1 MTILHTL
8 NDFLYNLFPEAQAF
22 GQNPDQL
29 AEHLTDFY
37 TFGPYRPTVTIQ
49 GDVVEVKIDTK
60 AIRTQQAEYQ
70 KVLQLCEAGQFR
82 QALPR
87 LRQLIE
93 QNPTVSEYHR
103 VLGQVLSELGQPDQ
117 ALDALLDAL
126 RWDPRNGYALIMA
139 GNIHARQKDDL
150 KSAKTFYDQALA
162 INPRDFIAINN
173 IGGNLMQMGRH
184 QEAERY
190 FEIAHEIEPNYPN
203 TLYALAMISQ
213 QRQDYASAFY
223 LATKGLRNAN
233 PGDPILRAS
242 LALATQTATQY
253 LSNTNTF
260 AIANEYQDVIQ
271 NRTTKAIHVD
281 EDPLIPTAAKLEIA
295 ENYDRPY
302 HHVKYKPDYPAVE
315 HLIMH
320 ELVHLDFVLQARE
333 AEGNQLFTTSGQAK
347 EKFTRAAE
355 PQLKKLAKVGF
366 PEKNITGFIDGLF
379 EGMMRQIY
387 NQPIDLFI
395 EDFLYQEYPE
405 ARPFQFLSLFKLL
418 QESIEAIRNKQAA
431 EYSPPAVHKASTILN
446 LVMALQ
452 FRDLFGYDAVPDF
465 KAPALQVKEAE
476 RLWAEYLDYRLD
488 RQPGEEYEL
497 LQHWGEDLGLA
508 AYFELKDEQTLRQQQ
523 QAGQANVRPE
533 AAPTPAPT
541 DEPAG
546 QESPEDL
553 LARIE
558 RDPLNLDG
566 PEPADAHQGR
576 MSFADSPAGGM
587 AVMFYCLDWL
597 KHFDGKSHQQV
608 QDITFEIAMLGRSGL
623 DPKDSAQKYSLAS
636 VPGKKYSALHLLT
649 GMYTGFQQLDPSLD
663 TGLDFAS
670 ELEMARSMHKGKS
683 DE

>member
-1 MTILHTL
+1 MTIHHPL
-8 NDFLYNLFPEAQAF
+8 NDFLYSLFPEAQAF
-22 GQNPDQL
+22 GQNPEQL
-29 AEHLTDFY
+29 VDHLTDFY
-37 TFGPYRPTVTIQ
+37 TFGPYRPRVTIK

-60 AIRTQQAEYQ
+60 AIQAQQAEYQ
-70 KVLQLCEAGQFR
+70 KVLHLCEAGQFR

-87 LRQLIE
+87 LQQLIG

-103 VLGQVLSELGQPDQ
+103 VLGQVLSELGQPDD
-117 ALDALLDAL
+117 ALDALIDAL

-139 GNIHARQKDDL
+139 GNIYARQKEDL

-162 INPRDFIAINN
+162 LNPRDFIAINN
-173 IGGNLMQMGRH
+173 IGGNLMQMGRA

-190 FEIAHEIEPNYPN
+190 FEIAHEIEPDYPN
-203 TLYALAMISQ
+203 TLYALAMVRQ
-213 QRQDYASAFY
+213 QRRDYEGAFEF
-223 LATKGLRNAN
+223 ATRALRNAR

-242 LALATQTATQY
+242 LALATETATRY
-253 LSNTNTF
+253 LHSTNTF
-260 AIANEYQDVIQ
+260 SIANEYQLRVQ
-271 NRTTKAIHVD
+271 EQAGKEIHVD

-295 ENYDRPY
+295 ENYGRAY
-302 HHVKYKPDYPAVE
+302 HQVKFKPDYPAVE

-320 ELVHLDFVLQARE
+320 EIVHLDFVLQARE
-333 AEGNQLFTTSGQAK
+333 INVNQLFTTSGRGK
-347 EKFTRAAE
+347 EKFIRAAE
-355 PQLKKLAKVGF
+355 PQLKKLQKAGF
-366 PEKNITGFIDGLF
+366 KEQNITGFIDGLF

-395 EDFLYQEYPE
+395 EDFLYQGYPE
-405 ARPFQFLSLFKLL
+405 ARPFQFLSLLKLL

-452 FRDLFGYDAVPDF
+452 FRDLFGYNAVPDF

-476 RLWAEYLDYRLD
+476 RLWAEYLEYRTD

-508 AYFELKDEQTLRQQQ
+508 PYFELQDEQTLRQQQ
-523 QAGQANVRPE
+523 AAVPSNARPE
-533 AAPTPAPT
+533 AAPAPAPT

-558 RDPLNLDG
+558 RDPLNLEG

-597 KHFDGKSHQQV
+597 KLFDGKSHQQV
-608 QDITFEIAMLGRSGL
+608 QDVTFEIAMLGRSGL
-623 DPKDSAQKYSLAS
+623 DPKDSSQKYSLAS
-636 VPGKKYSALHLLT
+636 VPGKKFSALHLLA
-649 GMYTGFQQLDPSLD
+649 GMYTGFQELDPSLD

-670 ELEMARSMHKGKS
+670 ELEMARAMHKGKS
-683 DE
+683 NE